1 VREEEIKKERKERK
15 AYKERKER
23 IKTKKK
29 RDPENQYKLMVCQGN
44 YPRILENYF
53 NFILDVK

>member
-1 VREEEIKKERKERK
+1 MWLIYKREEEIKKERKERK

-29 RDPENQYKLMVCQGN
+29 RDRKNNINWWLPRVTTSAF
-44 YPRILENYF
+44 RILF
-53 NFILDVK
+53 